1 MTTLIRKI
9 LNGNFMFPTYSSI
22 VDHYIPSDYYART
35 NKNSGSNNTVNTFK
49 LKQHLN
55 PDKNF
60 PKKLS
65 VRLAHYETFY
75 YDEDDDKMKLYN
87 SDGEDIE
94 HTITELE
101 QSEFNWK
108 ESSRY
113 EISPKIYF
121 YDYVIVNNS
130 KGLYLA
136 IISEGYDTN
145 LQEYYNN
152 ENNQDNNENNQGFFN
167 KYGGILTRND
177 MNIANQ
183 LNALINTMHNKL
195 KIICFDIKPANC
207 VINIDTNEVKL
218 IDWDGDWCKNYE
230 RILSGRGDTSQNENI
245 SILSKIFM
253 ANQFYND
260 LDSGCSWNIFSD
272 YFSKNLYG
280 EYDMGDQLAERKAA
294 LKFLFCNLEDSE
306 YMRMARHYF
315 GFHDSVECG
324 YIFEELFIRC
334 KKLKP
339 PARSYG
345 GKKKKR
351 SNINNKKKT
360 TQKNKK
366 RSQRK
371 KSKKTKTTRCRKM

>member
-1 MTTLIRKI
+1 MTSSIREI
-9 LNGNFMFPTYSSI
+9 LNGKFNFPVYSSI
-22 VDHYIPSDYYART
+22 VDHYIPSRYYDRT
-35 NKNSGSNNTVNTFK
+35 NTNSGSNNTVNTFK

-94 HTITELE
+94 DTIKELE

-108 ESSRY
+108 KSSEY
-113 EISPKIYF
+113 GISPKIYF

-152 ENNQDNNENNQGFFN
+152 ENNENNQGFFN
-167 KYGGILTRND
+167 KYGGELTNND
-177 MNIANQ
+177 INIANQ
-183 LNALINTMHNKL
+183 LNALFNTMHNKL

-207 VINIDTNEVKL
+207 VINLHTNEVKL

-230 RILSGRGDTSQNENI
+230 RILSGRGDTSQNPNI
-245 SILSKIFM
+245 SILSKIIM

-260 LDSGCSWNIFSD
+260 LGSGCSWNIFSD
-272 YFSKNLYG
+272 YFLNNLYG
-280 EYDMGDQLAERKAA
+280 EYGMGDQLAEREAA
-294 LKFLFCNLEDSE
+294 LEYLFCKLKDSE

-315 GFHDSVECG
+315 GFDDSVKCE
-324 YIFEELFIRC
+324 YIFKKLFKRC
-334 KKLKP
+334 RKLKP
-339 PARSYG
+339 PIPHHYG
-345 GKKKKR
+345 RKKKKR